1 MMGNGAGSG
10 SGLIIWVSLEQ
21 SLNKGNLMAKRTLD
35 VTQTYRP
42 SNAPASSWITTMNT
56 WPYKTTWSHYV
67 WPEKWAVLSSICLD
81 EMQLISFTCQ
91 SHRHSC
97 SVLDCDQ
104 HIFYFGPFYIN
115 PTLRQAASTVSL
127 KHLWTISS
135 SKRYQSFEY
144 ICSSRCVQ
152 AYLFTYHWTSGSQR
166 QVCVKCW
173 LSWQWMR

>member
-1 MMGNGAGSG
+1 MLPKLTDQAM
-10 SGLIIWVSLEQ
+10 LL
-21 SLNKGNLMAKRTLD
+21 
-35 VTQTYRP
+35 P
-42 SNAPASSWITTMNT
+42 SSWITTMNT

-67 WPEKWAVLSSICLD
+67 WPEKWAVSFLYMLGWD
-81 EMQLISFTCQ
+81 AVNLFTCQ

-144 ICSSRCVQ
+144 ICSSRCACFIFSLTIEQ
-152 AYLFTYHWTSGSQR
+152 AVSIK
-166 QVCVKCW
+166 CVKCW